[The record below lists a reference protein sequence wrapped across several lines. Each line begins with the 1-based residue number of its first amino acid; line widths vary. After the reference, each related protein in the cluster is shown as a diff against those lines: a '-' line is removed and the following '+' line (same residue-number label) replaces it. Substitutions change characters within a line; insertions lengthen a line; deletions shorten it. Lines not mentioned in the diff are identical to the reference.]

1 MDVIISLSTGSA
13 GKDKAPLRFDSG
25 KRAVE
30 TKLLKLVLLIVG
42 GIGTIS
48 SKVWMHKARVWRAH
62 REVIETIPLNRRG
75 MFPVRFDLTVT
86 SVKELTVE
94 ANKLEK
100 RNPIQADGIEG

>member
-1 MDVIISLSTGSA
+1 MLLYLLQ
-13 GKDKAPLRFDSG
+13 KACSSRSSRAR
-25 KRAVE
+25 RAVE
-30 TKLLKLVLLIVG
+30 TKLLKLVLFIVG

-48 SKVWMHKARVWRAH
+48 CRVWMHKVRVWRAH
-62 REVIETIPLNRRG
+62 REVTGTIPLNRRG
-75 MFPVRFDLTVT
+75 MFPVRFDLIVT

>member
-1 MDVIISLSTGSA
+1 M
-13 GKDKAPLRFDSG
+13 
-25 KRAVE
+25 
-30 TKLLKLVLLIVG
+30 G

-94 ANKLEK
+94 VNKLEPM
-100 RNPIQADGIEG
+100 NPIQADGIEG